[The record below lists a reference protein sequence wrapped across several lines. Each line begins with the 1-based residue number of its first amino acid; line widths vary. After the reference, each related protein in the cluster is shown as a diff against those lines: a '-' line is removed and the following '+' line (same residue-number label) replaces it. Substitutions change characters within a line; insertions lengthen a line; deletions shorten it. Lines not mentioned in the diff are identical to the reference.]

1 MRAASEPL
9 AGTPQ
14 PEMRRQGLGAETLA
28 PEGSPGERTEAGMW
42 GQPEGLS
49 SCAAQAEER
58 NARAE
63 GIQEKGQPTREARH
77 HCWGREGDGWTQRKL
92 QAPELPMPQAQRT
105 RWLCAGSQQAVRS
118 LLLLEGRLGT
128 SSAGCQWSGTSC
140 VA

>member
-77 HCWGREGDGWTQRKL
+77 HCWGREGHGWTQRKL

-105 RWLCAGSQQAVRS
+105 R
-118 LLLLEGRLGT
+118 
-128 SSAGCQWSGTSC
+128 
-140 VA
+140 